1 MSSFGINLFPKAV
14 FLVVLLTYLKATEE
28 FKATH
33 PHSEESRGAE
43 GEGREGGHSS
53 SFKARFKE
61 RFRRSSQTQTM

>member
-1 MSSFGINLFPKAV
+1 MSLGGINLFPKAV

-33 PHSEESRGAE
+33 HHPEEQTADGTESRG
-43 GEGREGGHSS
+43 G

-61 RFRRSSQTQTM
+61 RFRRQSQTQAV

>member
-1 MSSFGINLFPKAV
+1 MSLGGINLFPKAV

-33 PHSEESRGAE
+33 GHSEEEKDGESRG
-43 GEGREGGHSS
+43 G

-61 RFRRSSQTQTM
+61 RFRRQSQTQAV